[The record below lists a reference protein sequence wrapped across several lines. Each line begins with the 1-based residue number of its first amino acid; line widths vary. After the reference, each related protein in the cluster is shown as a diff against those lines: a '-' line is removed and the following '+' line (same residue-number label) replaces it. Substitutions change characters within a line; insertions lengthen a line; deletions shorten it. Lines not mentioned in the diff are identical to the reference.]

1 MQTLKTI
8 ILSLAA
14 AVSLVAC
21 GLVVLDSTAARMDA
35 YEQAHNC
42 KYDYNGFCYTE
53 SERPQL
59 FNN

>member
-1 MQTLKTI
+1 MQTIQNI

-14 AVSLVAC
+14 ALSLVAC
-21 GLVVLDSTAARMDA
+21 GLVVLDSTATRMEQ

-42 KYDYNGFCYTE
+42 RYDYNGFCYTE
-53 SERPQL
+53 SPHL